1 MSLTKLDN
9 YDVYILP
16 GIIRVK
22 LGDTVDPQSADI
34 LSEISRTNNNIYYNG
49 EYFEFLGGSRILK
62 DDGDAFLELDVVGYI
77 LTSEAVL

>member
-9 YDVYILP
+9 YEVYILP

-34 LSEISRTNNNIYYNG
+34 LSEISRSDNNIYYNG
-49 EYFEFLGGSRILK
+49 EYFEFLGESRILK

-77 LTSEAVL
+77 LTSEEVL